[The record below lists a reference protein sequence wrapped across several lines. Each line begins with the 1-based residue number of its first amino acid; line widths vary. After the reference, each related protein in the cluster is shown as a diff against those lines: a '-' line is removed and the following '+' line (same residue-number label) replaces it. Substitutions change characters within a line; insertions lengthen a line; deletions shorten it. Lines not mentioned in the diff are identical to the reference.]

1 MIRVERSLI
10 INRPPEVV
18 GRYVTDID
26 RQTEWTDMTV
36 SRKLTDGPVRAGTQA
51 YAEVAMGPVRLGWT
65 WEMTDVDPARGMSY
79 RTVSKSAL
87 GMDGSLRLSPSG
99 DAATRV
105 DALVEV
111 RTRGVLRL
119 LEPLVRGEI
128 ARNEAREL
136 DRLKAILEG
145 ETGERNNEHADR

>member
-1 MIRVERSLI
+1 MIRVERSVI

-18 GRYVTDID
+18 GRYATDID

-36 SRKLTDGPVRAGTQA
+36 SRKLTDGPVRAGTRA

-65 WEMTDVDPARGMSY
+65 WEVTEVDPARGMSY
-79 RTVSKSAL
+79 RTVSNSAL

-99 DAATRV
+99 DAGTRV
-105 DALVEV
+105 DAVVEV
-111 RTRGVLRL
+111 RTRGLLRL

-128 ARNEAREL
+128 ARNEAGEL
-136 DRLKAILEG
+136 DRLKAILEA